1 LTRRIRLSPEDRR
14 RQLLGIGL
22 ARLVANPLDDV
33 PVDVVAA
40 EAGISRGLL
49 FHYFPTKAD
58 FQREV
63 VAAAGRRMLRNVAPP
78 RGVEGRAALRHMVV
92 RFVGQVS
99 RRRSFF
105 LALVRGEGLLGPSGG
120 AQVHDTLRTAMT
132 DRVMAYAAL
141 PDSRRPVVHAWLAYV
156 EDLALTSSPEPDV
169 ALTTSP
175 EPDLALTSTPVEA
188 LADHVLG
195 ALDALLALPETALPP
210 VTS

>member
-1 LTRRIRLSPEDRR
+1 MSSEDRR

-33 PVDVVAA
+33 AVDVVAA

-58 FQREV
+58 YQREV

-78 RGVEGRAALRHMVV
+78 RGVEGRDALRHTVIRFLEQV
-92 RFVGQVS
+92 R

-105 LALVRGEGLLGPSGG
+105 VALVRGEGLLGPGG
-120 AQVHDTLRTAMT
+120 GPEVHDTLRAAMT

-141 PDSRRPVVHAWLAYV
+141 PDARRPVVHAWLAYV
-156 EDLALTSSPEPDV
+156 EDLALSARGDSANRRGAGAD
-169 ALTTSP
+169 
-175 EPDLALTSTPVEA
+175 A
-188 LADHVLG
+188 LADHALS
-195 ALDALLALPETALPP
+195 ALDAVLTLPAPP
-210 VTS
+210 PATPRPAPPS

>member
-1 LTRRIRLSPEDRR
+1 MPSTRRTRLSPEDRR

-22 ARLVANPLDDV
+22 ARLVADPLDDV

-78 RGVEGRAALRHMVV
+78 RGVEGGDALRHMVV
-92 RFVGQVS
+92 RFVEQVS

-120 AQVHDTLRTAMT
+120 AEVHDTLRTAMT
-132 DRVMAYAAL
+132 DRVMTYAAR
-141 PDSRRPVVHAWLAYV
+141 PETRRPVVHAWLAYV
-156 EDLALTSSPEPDV
+156 EDLALTSSPDPDHGP
-169 ALTTSP
+169 TSTP
-175 EPDLALTSTPVEA
+175 EPDLTRPPTQAEA
-188 LADHVLG
+188 LADHALQ
-195 ALDALLALPETALPP
+195 ALDALLALPP
-210 VTS
+210 VTN